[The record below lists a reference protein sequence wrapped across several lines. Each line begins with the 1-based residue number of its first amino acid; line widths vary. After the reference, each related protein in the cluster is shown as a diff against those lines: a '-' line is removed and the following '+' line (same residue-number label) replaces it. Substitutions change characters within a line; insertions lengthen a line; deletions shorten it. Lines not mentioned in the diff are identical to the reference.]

1 MESAVTCCTVDRP
14 LLICLCG
21 CLCAGKSTL
30 AENIVRMGATAFL
43 LKEDLSK
50 HPIYGELQ
58 YGRAGWL
65 ETQLEFY
72 VQWAQLLCSVQANPD
87 DIVVVDHSIDVHHYV
102 YSRVACDNHVISN
115 WEWRVLCGAYRSFR
129 AFTSSR
135 FRVRN
140 VVMRASFDTLLSR
153 MKERS
158 RDPGDEMHSA
168 FIRAQRARFD
178 SWAHCQQGALV
189 VEEHEAALEWS
200 RNAVLQQ
207 RIRRFL
213 DSGAEGVN

>member
-1 MESAVTCCTVDRP
+1 
-14 LLICLCG
+14 
-21 CLCAGKSTL
+21 
-30 AENIVRMGATAFL
+30 
-43 LKEDLSK
+43 
-50 HPIYGELQ
+50 
-58 YGRAGWL
+58 
-65 ETQLEFY
+65 
-72 VQWAQLLCSVQANPD
+72 
-87 DIVVVDHSIDVHHYV
+87 
-102 YSRVACDNHVISN
+102 
-115 WEWRVLCGAYRSFR
+115 
-129 AFTSSR
+129 
-135 FRVRN
+135 
-140 VVMRASFDTLLSR
+140 